1 MTKSTHHSHA
11 LQVRKALWNLQKEI
25 LDALKNEFDREVG
38 YSAAPAEWFRVLT
51 TAERYLWLRELT
63 SLMADIDI
71 MTELEEL
78 TEAHSETARAE
89 IERMMF
95 DEKSLEN
102 FTKQYRALMMSHTHL
117 LPFHAQLRADLQ
129 HLPKSTKD
137 KEHHSAHRKQW
148 HEEHRHQAR
157 KKRN

>member
-25 LDALKNEFDREVG
+25 LDSLKSDFDREVG
-38 YSAAPAEWFRVLT
+38 YSAAPHEWFQVLT
-51 TAERYLWLRELT
+51 TAERYIWLRELT

-78 TEAHSETARAE
+78 TEAHTETARAE
-89 IERMMF
+89 IERIMF
-95 DEKSLEN
+95 DEQSLEA
-102 FTKQYRALMMSHTHL
+102 FTKQYRALVMAHSQLM
-117 LPFHAQLRADLQ
+117 PFHAQLRSDLQ
-129 HLPKSTKD
+129 HLPKTTKD
-137 KEHHSAHRKQW
+137 KAHHHAHRKTW
-148 HEEHRHQAR
+148 HEEHRNQAR